1 MKYAFMDRHRG
12 EFRVVLMV
20 RVLGVS
26 RSGYYAWR
34 NRVEVSA
41 RRQARKLLD
50 ALVVEAFVARKS
62 LYGSPRLVVDLCEA
76 GHVYDRKT
84 VASSLQRQGL
94 RAKAAKRF
102 KATTNSAHGL
112 PVAANLLE
120 QDFSANGPNEK
131 WVGDITYLWTDE
143 GWLYLATVLD
153 LYSRRVVGW
162 AMSERMTADLVCNAL
177 TMALWN
183 RHMPCNVIMHTDRGS
198 QYCSKDFQQLLNKHG
213 LICSMSGKGNCFDNA
228 CAESFF
234 HTLKV
239 ELIHG
244 ERFATR
250 DQVRQAVFE
259 YIETDYNTTRRH
271 GALGY
276 ISPVAFEAL
285 HVA

>member
-1 MKYAFMDRHRG
+1 MERHRRA
-12 EFRVVLMV
+12 FRIVLMV
-20 RVLGVS
+20 RILGVS

-34 NRVEVSA
+34 NRVDVSERQHA
-41 RRQARKLLD
+41 REKRD
-50 ALVVEAFVARKS
+50 ALVARAFAARKS
-62 LYGSPRLVVDLCEA
+62 RYGSPRLVLDLCDA
-76 GHVYDRKT
+76 RHSCNRKT
-84 VASSLQRQGL
+84 VASSLRRQGL

-102 KATTNSAHGL
+102 EVTTNSKHDL

-120 QDFSANGPNEK
+120 QNFNAKAPNEK

-153 LYSRRVVGW
+153 LYSRRVIGW
-162 AMSERMTADLVCNAL
+162 SMSERMTASLVCNAL
-177 TMALWN
+177 TMALW
-183 RHMPCNVIMHTDRGS
+183 RHQLPRGVIMRTDRVS
-198 QYCSKDFQQLLNKHG
+198 QYCSNDYQRLLNKHG
-213 LICSMSGKGNCFDNA
+213 LVCSMSGKGNRYDNA

-250 DQVRQAVFE
+250 GLMRQAVFE
-259 YIETDYNTTRRH
+259 CIETDYNKTRRH

-276 ISPVAFEAL
+276 ISPEAFEASR
-285 HVA
+285 VA